1 MKSNRENFIKDKK
14 VLLDSQGSYEAK
26 LWVACYLEQRQK
38 NHSLKKIIAEL
49 QRKIKNSCSFKELV
63 RRVVSETTTR
73 LVFIIS

>member
-38 NHSLKKIIAEL
+38 NHSLKKRISEESSIGDDYKACFHNF
-49 QRKIKNSCSFKELV
+49 ITLV
-63 RRVVSETTTR
+63 PS
-73 LVFIIS
+73 

>member
-49 QRKIKNSCSFKELV
+49 QRKIKN
-63 RRVVSETTTR
+63 
-73 LVFIIS
+73 